1 VISASANGVIA
12 QPQIVD
18 SPQHLAWIDRHGA
31 MGADLPFAEGQYWRG
46 DIAPDGRRAAIEFSQ
61 RPSEPPMIWVVDLV
75 RGTSQRMTFE
85 GANYA
90 PAWSPD
96 GREIAFVRQ
105 VSSGSRN
112 IWTMR
117 ADTPGSER
125 LTVPLPNLFNTV
137 IGYAPDGRS
146 VVYRTQGT
154 DTQQDMML
162 ATFGEPPATRPLL
175 ATRFNELYGVVSPDG
190 RSIAY
195 LSDES
200 GSPELY
206 VRTFPAMTGQIRVST
221 NGAFVGSNSV
231 TGISR
236 PAWRPDGR
244 EIIYMA
250 PDGRTVLT
258 VDVRP
263 GQPPDFGA
271 PHPLFTL
278 PSGVVDM
285 MPAPDLGRFLLSLER
300 RSSAPLSV
308 RILMNWPALLDAAK

>member
-1 VISASANGVIA
+1 VLFEM
-12 QPQIVD
+12 
-18 SPQHLAWIDRHGA
+18 LA
-31 MGADLPFAEGQYWRG
+31 
-46 DIAPDGRRAAIEFSQ
+46 GRRAFQGDDISTTLAAVLKDNPNWTLLPAETA
-61 RPSEPPMIWVVDLV
+61 PHV
-75 RGTSQRMTFE
+75 RTLLR
-85 GANYA
+85 
-90 PAWSPD
+90 
-96 GREIAFVRQ
+96 RC
-105 VSSGSRN
+105 
-112 IWTMR
+112 
-117 ADTPGSER
+117 
-125 LTVPLPNLFNTV
+125 
-137 IGYAPDGRS
+137 
-146 VVYRTQGT
+146 
-154 DTQQDMML
+154 
-162 ATFGEPPATRPLL
+162 GEPPATRPLL

-200 GSPELY
+200 GNPELY
-206 VRTFPAMTGQIRVST
+206 VRTIPAMTGQIRVST

-236 PAWRPDGR
+236 PAWRPDGG

-308 RILMNWPALLDAAK
+308 RMLMNWPALLDAAK